1 MTAAHAP
8 GTRPRLL
15 IARTA
20 LAQATAAI
28 KAAGRTETGGVLIG
42 FRAASDVYVTD
53 ALVVPA
59 DTATGTRYVSTE
71 ASRGAALARFRERHP
86 DDRLGY
92 VGTWHSHLGTSR
104 ASPTDKRTLRSEAAD
119 APDLVAMLIVMDT
132 PCGWRT
138 DAFIGH
144 HHRSM
149 EHRRMV
155 RILRRDPWVTPA
167 PVIAVDA

>member
-1 MTAAHAP
+1 MSGAHAA
-8 GTRPRLL
+8 GTSPRLL

-20 LAQATAAI
+20 LARATAAAT
-28 KAAGRTETGGVLIG
+28 AAGRNETGGVLIG
-42 FRAASDVYVTD
+42 FRAASDVYVTN

-71 ASRGAALARFRERHP
+71 ASRDAALARFRQKHP

-92 VGTWHSHLGTSR
+92 VGTWHSHLGTFK

-119 APDLVAMLIVMDT
+119 APDLVAMLIVMET
-132 PCGWRT
+132 RRGWRT
-138 DAFIGH
+138 DAYIGH
-144 HHRSM
+144 HHRSL
-149 EHRRMV
+149 EHRRMC

-167 PVIAVDA
+167 PVIEVDT